1 MQFKCWCVL
10 TTWAIFVINWEIA
23 SASTTGSAITPT
35 STSACFP
42 ICNQTNVNVNLNS
55 NSNINSDV
63 RTKSTTWSILIAQT
77 TSASTTTLTSKKQD
91 LHNLIH
97 PYRTSWTP
105 NGVSPRETQTLSY
118 RWPTW
123 TPGRL
128 ADNIVSS
135 SCQQS
140 METFQNWVDPD
151 LKVDA
156 AVPIFVKDAEDLFNE
171 DLRPQNKPLF
181 YPFLSKK
188 KKIWA
193 PFYWE
198 FSGPPLHCP
207 QEESLCTSPE
217 SSLCSVDHQGSL
229 AWNLLTGELY
239 R

>member
-1 MQFKCWCVL
+1 MRK
-10 TTWAIFVINWEIA
+10 IA

-42 ICNQTNVNVNLNS
+42 ICNHTNVNVNFNS
-55 NSNINSDV
+55 NS
-63 RTKSTTWSILIAQT
+63 
-77 TSASTTTLTSKKQD
+77 QD
-91 LHNLIH
+91 KVHNLIH

-118 RWPTW
+118 RWPAW

-128 ADNIVSS
+128 AVNLVSS

-140 METFQNWVDPD
+140 METFENWVDLD
-151 LKVDA
+151 LKVDT
-156 AVPIFVKDAEDLFNE
+156 AVPIFVKDAEDLFNK

-181 YPFLSKK
+181 HPFPVQKE
-188 KKIWA
+188 IWA

-207 QEESLCTSPE
+207 QEESWCTSPE
-217 SSLCSVDHQGSL
+217 SSPCSVDHQGSL

-239 R
+239 K

>member
-1 MQFKCWCVL
+1 MSYLCHNC
-10 TTWAIFVINWEIA
+10 EIA

-42 ICNQTNVNVNLNS
+42 ICNHTNVNVNLNS
-55 NSNINSDV
+55 NSKINSAV
-63 RTKSTTWSILIAQT
+63 RTKSTSWSIFIVQT
-77 TSASTTTLTSKKQD
+77 TWALTTTLTSNKHD

-105 NGVSPRETQTLSY
+105 NGVSPRETRTLSY
-118 RWPTW
+118 RWPAW
-123 TPGRL
+123 TPKRL
-128 ADNIVSS
+128 AVYLVSS

-140 METFQNWVDPD
+140 METFENWVDLD
-151 LKVDA
+151 LKVDT
-156 AVPIFVKDAEDLFNE
+156 AVPIFVKDAEDLFNK

-181 YPFLSKK
+181 HPFPVQKE
-188 KKIWA
+188 IWA

-207 QEESLCTSPE
+207 QEESWCTSPE
-217 SSLCSVDHQGSL
+217 SSPCSADHQGSL

-239 R
+239 K